1 MATQYISFRGK
12 AYYCKPYEGQ
22 IDRGFEDK
30 EEGRFANWNTGL
42 ILDDQSMK
50 AYNALNLSQVKVK
63 DGNRVTFKRAEFKKN
78 KDGELEPLGP
88 PRVTLPAGTP
98 EGSAIGNDSD
108 VSISVEVFDY
118 TYKNRPGRAA
128 RWNAVTVHE
137 LVEYV
142 KPEVSATAVEGAA
155 PAFGPNVPVA

>member
-12 AYYCKPYEGQ
+12 AHYCKPYEAQ

-30 EEGRFANWNTGL
+30 DEGRFANWNTGL
-42 ILDDQSMK
+42 ILDDQTLV

-63 DGNRVTFKRAEFKKN
+63 EGNRVTFKRAEFKKD
-78 KDGELEPLGP
+78 KDGNLEALGT
-88 PRVTLPAGTP
+88 PRVTLPDGAD
-98 EGSAIGNDSD
+98 EGSAIGNGSD
-108 VSISVEVFDY
+108 VSISIEVFDY

-142 KPEVSATAVEGAA
+142 KPEPQAAVGEA
-155 PAFGPNVPVA
+155 PAFGPNVPV